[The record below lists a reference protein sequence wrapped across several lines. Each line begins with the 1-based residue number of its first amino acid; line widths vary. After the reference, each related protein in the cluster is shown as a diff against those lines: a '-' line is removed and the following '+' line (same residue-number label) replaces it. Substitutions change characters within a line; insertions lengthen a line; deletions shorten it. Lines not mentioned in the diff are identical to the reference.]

1 MFIHCN
7 QLRSGLL
14 LVLLP
19 ALIVTTACKK
29 EPPPPT
35 EKIRAIKTITVSERA
50 SGAIRKF
57 SGAIEAADSSSIGFE
72 VAGNIQKIFFDVGQ
86 KIRLG
91 QTLAILDDR
100 TFKLDVEAAE
110 AALGRAKVALAER
123 ANDLDR
129 VQRIVKVDPGAVS
142 EKAIDQA
149 QAGYDGAL
157 KNVQYATSRLN
168 LARRNL
174 EKTKLLAPFD
184 GVIAK
189 RHVDAFQEVLRGQQV
204 FDVFIEDVMEAAISI
219 PESEIKGIYLG
230 LNTEVRFPTRP
241 GQVFEGV
248 VSEISKVAGTANAF
262 PVKVAIQGST
272 EGIRPGMTAE
282 VTILLGG
289 ESEEEVSYLIPL
301 VAIAPGDDSA
311 RAYVFVYDDQTSTVK
326 KTPIEATG
334 EGARDN
340 HAAITKGVK
349 AGDIIAVAGVSFLRD
364 GQKVKLMER

>member
-1 MFIHCN
+1 MKHSKTSPLKF
-7 QLRSGLL
+7 LM
-14 LVLLP
+14 VALP
-19 ALIVTTACKK
+19 LIMIWTSACQK
-29 EPPPPT
+29 EAPPPT

-50 SGAIRKF
+50 SGAVRKF

-86 KIRLG
+86 KIKLG
-91 QTLAILDDR
+91 QTLAVLDDR

-110 AALGRAKVALAER
+110 AALGRAKVGLAER

-142 EKAIDQA
+142 EKAIDMA

-204 FDVFIEDVMEAAISI
+204 FDVFIEDVMEAAVSI

-230 LNTEVRFPTRP
+230 LNAEVRFPTKP

-289 ESEEEVSYLIPL
+289 ETEEVSYLIPL
-301 VAIAPGDDSA
+301 VALAPGDDSA
-311 RAYVFVYDDQTSTVK
+311 RAYVFVYDGQTSTVK
-326 KTPIEATG
+326 KTPIDARG

-340 HAAITKGVK
+340 HAVIFKGVK
-349 AGDIIAVAGVSFLRD
+349 AGDIIAAAGVSFLRD
-364 GQKVKLMER
+364 GQKVKLMGR